1 MLSLN
6 LYDFP
11 SCVIV
16 LKLIGH
22 KAAIILNILGI
33 QSLLKLYKNQKL
45 CQFLAVHLL
54 LSLKNIMVSVKAKKH
69 LGQHFLTDESIAKNI
84 ADALIGSGYNHV
96 LEIGPGMGVL
106 TKYLLQKKPKITAIE
121 LDRASVAYLNETF
134 PLEHIKL
141 DTTKKHFEVIEGD
154 FLKKDIQEMFN
165 KEQVAIIGNFPYNIS
180 TQIVFKAI
188 EHREFVPEFA
198 GMFQKEVAMRIAEKE
213 GSKVYGIL
221 SVLTQAFFDVE
232 YLFTVPPNVFN
243 PPPTVD
249 SGVIRFIRKENYTLP
264 VDEKLFFRVV
274 KTAFNQRRKMLRSSL
289 KSFNLSDSLKEDPI
303 FTKRPE
309 QLSVS
314 AFISLT
320 QKIADH
326 GI

>member
-1 MLSLN
+1 M
-6 LYDFP
+6 
-11 SCVIV
+11 
-16 LKLIGH
+16 
-22 KAAIILNILGI
+22 
-33 QSLLKLYKNQKL
+33 
-45 CQFLAVHLL
+45 
-54 LSLKNIMVSVKAKKH
+54 SVKAKKH
-69 LGQHFLTDESIAKNI
+69 LGQHFLIDESIAKNI
-84 ADALIGSGYNHV
+84 ADALKGNGYEHI

-106 TKYLLQKKPKITAIE
+106 TKYLLQKKSKLTVME
-121 LDRASVAYLNETF
+121 LDRESVAYLHETF

-141 DTTKKHFEVIEGD
+141 DTTKKHFEIIEGD
-154 FLKKDIQEMFN
+154 FLKKNIQEVFN

-188 EHREFVPEFA
+188 ENREFVPEFA
-198 GMFQKEVAMRIAEKE
+198 GMFQKEVAKRIAEKE

-232 YLFTVPPNVFN
+232 YLFTVPPAVFD
-243 PPPTVD
+243 PPPKVD
-249 SGVIRFIRKENYTLP
+249 SGVIRFTRKENYTLP

-289 KSFNLSDSLKEDPI
+289 KSFNLSDTLKADPI

-309 QLSVS
+309 QLSVT
-314 AFISLT
+314 AFILLT
-320 QKIADH
+320 QKIAAH